1 MDMESESAMTT
12 RSHRRVHYSVA
23 LSRRKFLNRAASIG
37 VTAAAK
43 DAVGSLASLVYCGNA
58 DDRINVGLIGCG
70 ARGKGATVNA
80 LNTGP
85 DVRLTAMADIFP
97 ERLKSSLDSLRSA
110 KNVEAQVDVPGSR
123 QFTGF
128 SAYTALLQ
136 SNVDV
141 VILAAPTGFRP
152 EHFRA
157 AIDANKHVFM
167 ESAVAVDVPGVRQI
181 LATNEQAKRKSLQV
195 AVGFNNRHSVT
206 CRETLARIRE
216 GAIGRIEK
224 MEVYWHSTGLRYQ
237 KRQANQS
244 EMEYQLRN
252 WPYFV
257 WLSGDFMVQH
267 LAGRLDVCNWAA
279 GTHPVRA
286 KGTGGRREFHSG
298 DYGEVYDY
306 FSIAYQFT
314 DGTSLKAET
323 SVWQSTQKKSP
334 IGELLYGVKGVA
346 EPSPGTITGPASWKS
361 SGKYADSYQLQ
372 QNEFFAALRRGG
384 TLNEVDTA
392 ATATLTAIM
401 GRLAAYSGTEVTW
414 DDTLNSKET
423 LAPKPA
429 HSLTDIPP
437 TQPDKFG
444 DYATPVRG

>member
-1 MDMESESAMTT
+1 
-12 RSHRRVHYSVA
+12 
-23 LSRRKFLNRAASIG
+23 
-37 VTAAAK
+37 
-43 DAVGSLASLVYCGNA
+43 VYCGNA

-70 ARGKGATVNA
+70 GRGTGAAINA
-80 LNTGP
+80 LQTGP
-85 DVRLTAMADIFP
+85 DVRLTAMADMFP
-97 ERLKSSLDSLRSA
+97 ERLKSSLSSLRSA
-110 KNVEAQVDVPGSR
+110 KNVEAQVDVPESR
-123 QFTGF
+123 QFVGF
-128 SAYTALLQ
+128 SAYTELLQ

-157 AIDANKHVFM
+157 AIEANKHVYM
-167 ESAVAVDVPGVRQI
+167 EKAVAVDAPGVRQI
-181 LATNEQAKRKSLQV
+181 VATNEQAKRKSLQV
-195 AVGFNNRHSVT
+195 AVGFNNRHNLT
-206 CRETLARIRE
+206 CSETLARIRE
-216 GAIGRIEK
+216 GAIGRIKE
-224 MEVYWHSTGLRYQ
+224 MEVYWNTPGLWHQ

-257 WLSGDFMVQH
+257 WLSGDFMVEF
-267 LAGRLDVCNWAA
+267 LAGRLDLCNWAVGA
-279 GTHPVRA
+279 QPVRA
-286 KGTGGRREFHSG
+286 KGSGGRKEFNTG
-298 DYGEVYDY
+298 DHGEVFDHFSVDY
-306 FSIAYQFT
+306 QYAN
-314 DGTSLKAET
+314 GTTLKAET
-323 SVWQSTQKKSP
+323 SVSPSNQKKSGN
-334 IGELLYGVKGVA
+334 GEILYGDKGVA
-346 EPSPGTITGPASWKS
+346 DPTQGKITGYASWKF
-361 SGKYADSYQLQ
+361 SGKVTDPYQTQ
-372 QNEFFAALRRGG
+372 HDTFFAFLRRGG

>member
-1 MDMESESAMTT
+1 MTT
-12 RSHRRVHYSVA
+12 RSHRRVHSSVP
-23 LSRRKFLNRAASIG
+23 LSRRKFLNRAVSIG

-43 DAVGSLASLVYCGNA
+43 DAVGSLAPLLYCGNGGNP
-58 DDRINVGLIGCG
+58 INVGLIGCG

-110 KNVEAQVDVPGSR
+110 KNLEAQVDVPGSR
-123 QFTGF
+123 LFTGF

-195 AVGFNNRHSVT
+195 AVGFNDRHSVT

-224 MEVYWHSTGLRYQ
+224 MEVYWHTGVRHQ

-279 GTHPVRA
+279 ETHPVRA
-286 KGTGGRREFHSG
+286 KGTGGRREFNSG
-298 DYGEVYDY
+298 DYGEVFDY
-306 FSIAYQFT
+306 FSIDYQYA
-314 DGTSLKAET
+314 DGKSLKAET
-323 SVWQSTQKKSP
+323 SVSQRSRKKSGL
-334 IGELLYGVKGVA
+334 GELLYGVKGVA

-372 QNEFFAALRRGG
+372 QNEFFASLRRGG

-444 DYATPVRG
+444 DYAPRVRGRIQ